1 LTDVKN
7 LASHGISVTQV
18 AQQVKQHLAL
28 KIEKE
33 IDVVEGFQH
42 VFQAMFKRETQQA
55 LNNQRQMG
63 LPNMRED
70 EQTEMNQ
77 MRVFYQNELVKRA
90 NLLQILLYV
99 METDFIRLV

>member
-1 LTDVKN
+1 
-7 LASHGISVTQV
+7 
-18 AQQVKQHLAL
+18 
-28 KIEKE
+28 
-33 IDVVEGFQH
+33 
-42 VFQAMFKRETQQA
+42 
-55 LNNQRQMG
+55 MG

-70 EQTEMNQ
+70 EQTEISQ

>member
-1 LTDVKN
+1 M
-7 LASHGISVTQV
+7 TQV

-33 IDVVEGFQH
+33 IDLVEGFQQ

-55 LNNQRQMG
+55 LNNQRQMR
-63 LPNMRED
+63 LHNMRGE
-70 EQTEMNQ
+70 EQTELNQ
-77 MRVFYQNELVKRA
+77 MRDFYQNELVKRA